1 MITFVRL
8 IFWMTG
14 LYWTTLC
21 GPPSYPAATIPTPT
35 VWVFSVICT
44 KTFRVAMLPATQ
56 FFAPLH
62 SLWLMRHDN
71 LNHLHGFPWLYILLK
86 KWERVHENRCGNM
99 NNISRQEPWMWSCA
113 LLPNEE
119 DEDSGELSAIPYYY
133 QNSVKLWQTLAK
145 GWSTFCFIFTII
157 IIEQTCGRPRVFG
170 GDLDDFFEA
179 TRELIPPVVKS
190 CIDTI
195 RRLFFSRMILI

>member
-1 MITFVRL
+1 
-8 IFWMTG
+8 
-14 LYWTTLC
+14 
-21 GPPSYPAATIPTPT
+21 
-35 VWVFSVICT
+35 
-44 KTFRVAMLPATQ
+44 
-56 FFAPLH
+56 
-62 SLWLMRHDN
+62 MRHNN
-71 LNHLHGFPWLYILLK
+71 LYHLHGFPWLYILLK
-86 KWERVHENRCGNM
+86 KWECVHESRFGNM

-119 DEDSGELSAIPYYY
+119 NEDSGELSAIPHYY
-133 QNSVKLWQTLAK
+133 QNSVKLWQTVAK
-145 GWSTFCFIFTII
+145 QWSTSCFISTII

-195 RRLFFSRMILI
+195 RRLLFFQDDSYLKTQFHRLGMNHQGIFRIGGAHVSNFEINILYFWLLD